1 MRLKMYFEIYKD
13 SSNLWRW
20 RLKAAN
26 HEIIAQGESYYNKT
40 DCLNAISL
48 VKSTTNVFVKEL
60 N

>member
-1 MRLKMYFEIYKD
+1 MYFEIYKD

-26 HEIIAQGESYYNKT
+26 YEIIAQGESYYNKT
-40 DCLNAISL
+40 DCLKAISL
-48 VKSTTNVFVKEL
+48 VKSTANVFVKEI